1 MADQGWDLG
10 ETIIIGD
17 NGRVNRGDGDHPGS
31 KEAEEGFFQ
40 FLRNYRS
47 PDETFTYRD
56 MLRSHY
62 NSGQYHITVD
72 LDHVL
77 GVNQVLGQCLME
89 KPGEYLPLFENAC
102 KRAADEI
109 TRPRPDDEPVKD
121 MQVMLSSSQNTTL
134 IRDLDSQHVTH
145 LVRVPGIVIKAGTI
159 RAKAT
164 HLVIQCKNCR
174 NTKDLPI
181 KSGFSG
187 ATLPRSCD
195 REAVDGAN
203 ETKCPLD
210 PYEIVA
216 DRCRCVDQQVL
227 KLQESPELV
236 PTGELPRHV
245 LLTAERFLAHQ
256 VVPGTRVTVVGIYD
270 VFTPKGSKG
279 SDNATR
285 QPYLR
290 VVGFMQD
297 KDGSGRNHVSFTH
310 DEEAAF
316 MTLSKDPD
324 LYNKIAASIAP
335 EIFGSED
342 IKKSIA
348 CLLFGGSRKQLPDG
362 MRLRGDINVLLLG
375 DPGTAKS
382 QLLKVVEKLAPVA
395 VYTSGKG
402 SSAAG
407 LTASVMRDPSTREF
421 FLEAGA
427 MVLADGG
434 VVCIDEFDKMR
445 EDDRVAIHE
454 AMEQQTISIAKAGIT
469 TILNT
474 RTSVLAAANS
484 TFGRWD
490 DSQSGESNLEF
501 QATVLSRFDM
511 IYIIKD
517 THDPEQDA
525 RIARHVINYH
535 QNVTSSQLENTHRSP
550 IDPDFL
556 KKYINYAR
564 RTCGPRL
571 NQEATERLVNEFIN
585 IRKLAKNSK
594 SAIPITIRQL
604 EAIVRI
610 SESLAKMSLSK
621 FATWVN
627 VEEALRLFRQ
637 STLQAATNGDLAGV
651 EGMTTQEDIEQV
663 QEVEKRIQRRLP
675 ISQATSRRLVIEDL
689 CNKGYSEFA
698 VVKAI
703 ETMVRKGEL
712 EYRNQRKMIYR
723 RR

>member
-1 MADQGWDLG
+1 MGDQGWDLG
-10 ETIIIGD
+10 ETIIIGE
-17 NGRVNRGDGDHPGS
+17 NGRIDRGDGDQFTT
-31 KEAEEGFFQ
+31 KQAEEAFFS
-40 FLRNYRS
+40 FIKNYRA
-47 PDETFTYRD
+47 PDDTFLYRD
-56 MLRSHY
+56 LLRSQY
-62 NSGQYHITVD
+62 NCGQYHIQIE
-72 LDHVL
+72 LDHLL
-77 GVNQVLGQCLME
+77 GTNQPLAQLLMT
-89 KPGEYLPLFENAC
+89 KPTEYLTIFESAV

-109 TRPRPDDEPVKD
+109 TRPRPNDLPVQD
-121 MQVMLSSSQNTTL
+121 VQVTLSSSQNHVL
-134 IRDLDSQHVTH
+134 IRDLDAAHITR
-145 LVRVPGIVIKAGTI
+145 LVKVPGIVIKAGTV

-164 HLVIQCKNCR
+164 HIVIQCRNCR
-174 NTKDLPI
+174 NTKDIPL
-181 KSGFSG
+181 KSGFNG

-195 REAVDGAN
+195 REPVPGAD

-216 DRCRCVDQQVL
+216 DKCICVDQQVL
-227 KLQESPELV
+227 KLQENPELV

-245 LLTAERFLAHQ
+245 LLTCDKYLAHC
-256 VVPGTRVTVVGIYD
+256 VVPGSRVTVIGIYD
-270 VFTPKGSKG
+270 VFSAKATKG

-285 QPYLR
+285 QPYVR
-290 VVGFMQD
+290 VVGFMQER
-297 KDGSGRNHVSFTH
+297 DGSRNNVTFTS
-310 DEEAAF
+310 EEESAF
-316 MTLSKDPD
+316 IQLSKDPE
-324 LYNKIAASIAP
+324 LYNKISASIAP
-335 EIFGSED
+335 EIYGSED
-342 IKKSIA
+342 IKKSVA
-348 CLLFGGSRKQLPDG
+348 CLLFGGSRKQLPDS

-407 LTASVMRDPSTREF
+407 LTASIMKDPSTREF

-490 DSQSGESNLEF
+490 DTANAEDNLDF

-511 IYIIKD
+511 IYIVKD
-517 THDPEQDA
+517 VHDPEQDA

-535 QNVTSSQLENTHRSP
+535 QNVSHSQLDNSHRSP
-550 IDPDFL
+550 IDPEFL

-571 NQEATERLVNEFIN
+571 NKEATARLVNEFVN
-585 IRKLAKNSK
+585 IRQIAKNSK
-594 SAIPITIRQL
+594 SAIPITVRQL

-621 FATWVN
+621 FATWAN
-627 VEEALRLFRQ
+627 VEEGLRLFRM
-637 STLQAATNGDLAGV
+637 STLQAATNGDLAGI
-651 EGMTTQEDIEQV
+651 EGMTRQVDMEQV
-663 QEVEKRIQRRLP
+663 EDVEKRIKKKLP
-675 ISQATSRRLVIEDL
+675 INMNVSKHTLIQD
-689 CNKGYSEFA
+689 FA
-698 VVKAI
+698 N
-703 ETMVRKGEL
+703 R
-712 EYRNQRKMIYR
+712 
-723 RR
+723 